1 MNLVK
6 GRFIGV
12 GVGPGD
18 PELLTVKAWRLIQ
31 NAAVISYLTNAQG
44 ESQARSIARHAMDMR
59 AKSAEEIG
67 IYMPM
72 QNAREAAN
80 QAYDEG
86 AQRIRKRLDRGL
98 DVIFLCEG
106 DPLFY
111 GSFSYLLERLQDQY
125 PCQVVPGISSINA
138 AAATLLQPLTMLKES
153 FAVINGRH
161 NDSQILAA
169 LKQFDALVIMKAGQ
183 ARPRILKLLAE
194 SGRSHEAKY
203 LEYIGRDNQKVVS
216 DISQL
221 ENSAGP
227 YFSLFVI
234 SPAVRERES
243 QTCD

>member
-1 MNLVK
+1 MNVVK

-31 NAAVISYLTNAQG
+31 SADVLSFLTNDRG
-44 ESQARSIARHAMDMR
+44 DSQARSIAIDAID
-59 AKSAEEIG
+59 AAVGVQKEIP

-72 QNAREAAN
+72 QNERSLAN
-80 QAYDEG
+80 KAYDKG
-86 AQRIRKRLDRGL
+86 AEKIAQKLEKGL

-111 GSFSYLLERLQDQY
+111 GSFSYLLERLEDHFE
-125 PCQVVPGISSINA
+125 CQVVPGITSVNA

-161 NDSQILAA
+161 SDEQILAA
-169 LKQFDALVIMKAGQ
+169 LEQYDSLVIMKAGQ
-183 ARPRILKLLAE
+183 ARVRILDLLQKA
-194 SGRSHEAKY
+194 GRTSDAQY
-203 LEYIGRDNQKVVS
+203 LEYIGRDNQQVIPDVT
-216 DISQL
+216 DL
-221 ENSAGP
+221 ELASGP

-234 SPAVRERES
+234 SAHDQRQRRL
-243 QTCD
+243 DR